1 MQRDRIAAWC
11 MGMLLVIMMRAI
23 GVPRAVNPLA
33 TPEVA
38 FNVGQQ
44 GFYLLGSIGHTGQQ
58 GSAHLLFSIFRH
70 FCNPLD
76 RFIVLVACSN
86 PLTIN

>member
-1 MQRDRIAAWC
+1 MQAIAYCRVNTAAQGEHGVSLEMQRDRIAAWC
-11 MGMLLVIMMRAI
+11 MGMPLVIMMRAI

-44 GFYLLGSIGHTGQQ
+44 GFYLLGSIGHTGQ
-58 GSAHLLFSIFRH
+58 
-70 FCNPLD
+70 
-76 RFIVLVACSN
+76 
-86 PLTIN
+86 

>member
-11 MGMLLVIMMRAI
+11 MGMPLVIMMRAI

-44 GFYLLGSIGHTGQQ
+44 GFYLLGSIGHTGQ
-58 GSAHLLFSIFRH
+58 
-70 FCNPLD
+70 
-76 RFIVLVACSN
+76 
-86 PLTIN
+86 